1 MTYGNGEATVTSKTD
16 LTAPLKDRYK
26 ALAVLRENFLW
37 RARDVARLTIP
48 SLLPYGSSFG
58 VGRGYGG
65 GGTTDLDEVYSSL
78 GARVVTHL
86 ASKLMVAFMP
96 PGYAFFK
103 LGVPAKALVRE
114 GKLNLEP
121 KTEQQLS
128 LIESLI
134 DAEVNRK
141 QWREP
146 TYTALQHLIVT
157 GNILEQMLDDNTLK
171 MFRLDQ
177 YCVVRTPA
185 GRVIE
190 IVIEE
195 ELSPYGLPEDVR
207 AMLGSQ
213 KKEGENVFIYTCARW
228 TQAKGKWHIYQEV
241 EDKLIP
247 GSDGFYEINPF
258 NALRWTAVIG
268 EDYGRSKCDEHRGD
282 FMAIEGLSKAVLDGA
297 AMASRN
303 IILANPAVGNAS
315 VNRKALASARN
326 GEILIGDPQGV
337 AFLQFGNTAGMQV
350 AAAELERISQQVAA
364 AFLLQSG
371 VTRDAERVTREEI
384 LRNAQELEGAL
395 GGVYS
400 TLSHDMQAA
409 RLKRLIFQ
417 MQANDELPKWGDMIE
432 PTIIT
437 GFEALGRASD
447 VGRVQQ
453 ALAMLQGLPPE
464 VLAYVN
470 WNAILGKVFNG
481 LGLADSVKTEE
492 EVNAMR
498 QQQMAEQ
505 AAQQVAATAGEQAV
519 TPQDIQSV
527 T

>member
-1 MTYGNGEATVTSKTD
+1 MAYGNNE
-16 LTAPLKDRYK
+16 TAPLKDRYK
-26 ALAVLRENFLW
+26 ALATLRENFLW

-48 SLLPYGSSFG
+48 SLLPYGNSSG
-58 VGRGYGG
+58 NGRGYGG
-65 GGTTDLDEVYSSL
+65 GGTNNLDEVYSSL

-103 LGVPAKALVRE
+103 LGVPAKALVKE
-114 GKLNLEP
+114 GKLHLDP
-121 KTEQQLS
+121 TTEQQLAQ
-128 LIESLI
+128 IESLI

-157 GNILEQMLDDNTLK
+157 GNVLEQMLDDNTLK

-177 YCVVRTPA
+177 YCIVRTPA
-185 GRVIE
+185 GKVIE

-195 ELSPYGLPEDVR
+195 ELSPYGLPDDVR
-207 AMLGSQ
+207 TMLSAQ
-213 KKEGENVFIYTCARW
+213 EKEDNVFVYTCARW
-228 TQAKGKWHIYQEV
+228 IQAKKKWHIYQEV
-241 EDKLIP
+241 EDRLIP
-247 GSDGFYEINPF
+247 GSDGYYDINPF

-303 IILANPAVGNAS
+303 VIIADPAAGNAS

-326 GEILIGDPQGV
+326 GEIIIGNPQSV

-384 LRNAQELEGAL
+384 LHNAQELEGAL

-417 MQANDELPKWGDMIE
+417 MQANDELPRWGDMIE

-447 VGRVQQ
+447 VGRVGQ
-453 ALAMLQGLPPE
+453 ALQMLQGLPPE

-470 WNAILGKVFNG
+470 WTALLGKVFNG
-481 LGLADSVKTEE
+481 LGLSDSVKSEE

-498 QQQMAEQ
+498 QQQMLEQ

-519 TPQDIQSV
+519 TPQDIQNV